1 MKTMLNRSYANTIL
15 KPMSNFLYLFRG
27 GDEAYQKLSQE
38 ERQNHMEV
46 WGQWMEK
53 LQGEGHLLDGQ
64 PLAEEGMVVQ
74 NRGEVITNGPHA
86 EGAELVGGYLIISA
100 KDLGEATEI
109 SKSCPIF
116 DYDGSTVEV
125 RPILT
130 MEEHI

>member
-74 NRGEVITNGPHA
+74 NRG
-86 EGAELVGGYLIISA
+86 
-100 KDLGEATEI
+100 
-109 SKSCPIF
+109 
-116 DYDGSTVEV
+116 
-125 RPILT
+125 
-130 MEEHI
+130 